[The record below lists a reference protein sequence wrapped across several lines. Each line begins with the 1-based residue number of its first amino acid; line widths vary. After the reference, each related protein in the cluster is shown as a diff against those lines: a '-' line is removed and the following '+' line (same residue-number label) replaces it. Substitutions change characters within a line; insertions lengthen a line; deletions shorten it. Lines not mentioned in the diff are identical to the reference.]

1 MGTKFVMGAMIVV
14 VALALVRSSNGQV
27 QSVPGPGTGVV
38 YVSGKVDVDNVVR
51 AAQAGDWKMTVANV
65 ADVRVTNTPVVT
77 LSALPF
83 VKEGSRYEIVWGQS
97 DRESIRVMNAGTDGW
112 VRVESTGRRR
122 WVNLSTARAIE
133 EVQ

>member
-1 MGTKFVMGAMIVV
+1 MRTKLLMGALILV

-38 YVSGKVDVDNVVR
+38 FVSGKVDVENVVR
-51 AAQAGDWKMTVANV
+51 AAQAGDWKMSVANV

-83 VKEGSRYEIVWGQS
+83 VSEGARYEIVWAQG
-97 DRESIRVMNAGTDGW
+97 DRESIRVMSTGTHGW